1 MWYYYNYKQYVLQL
15 HIFNK
20 FIVNVLLPLT
30 KLRYGKRF
38 FTMSKTATSYR
49 NVRKSKFTQ
58 ISNDL
63 LNDKQLTL
71 ESKALLSI
79 FLSNSDKWDLHMS
92 EIIKRSKNGR
102 DAHYSAL
109 KKLIKA
115 GYIARLEFKKISNN
129 QFLKLEY
136 IFSDNKED
144 INEGI
149 KEAQIF
155 AIENEQSIVLT
166 YKNLDRQ
173 KLESFLKS
181 KEKNN
186 VEDPYPENPY
196 TANSNTESAYTESQ
210 DINNTN
216 NNNGLNGMSG
226 NNIDSMLETNNH
238 SPHSHYEN
246 NHLLIDEQ
254 THLLKH
260 LPKDLQEFIKSRY
273 VLADSISIIN
283 KIMQAKRE
291 AANRRNDSLFFMF
304 EENSFLS
311 KKIIDI
317 LITVNRE
324 MKKKQESVQALLGYY
339 YNSLVNGLE
348 EFHFTEQARKIIQNK
363 KNPFLY
369 EDGI

>member
-1 MWYYYNYKQYVLQL
+1 
-15 HIFNK
+15 
-20 FIVNVLLPLT
+20 
-30 KLRYGKRF
+30 
-38 FTMSKTATSYR
+38 MSKTTTSYR

-63 LNDKQLTL
+63 LNDEQLTL

-79 FLSNSDKWDLHMS
+79 FLSNSDDWDLHMS

-115 GYIARLEFKKISNN
+115 GYIARLEFKQNSNN

-166 YKNLDRQ
+166 YKDLDCQ
-173 KLESFLKS
+173 KLESSLKN
-181 KEKNN
+181 KEESN
-186 VEDPYPENPY
+186 VENDVEKPFPENPY
-196 TANSNTESAYTESQ
+196 TDNSNTESAYTESQ

-216 NNNGLNGMSG
+216 SNNTNNNNTNSNNNGLNGMSG
-226 NNIDSMLETNNH
+226 NNIDSIPEINDHSLHSNH
-238 SPHSHYEN
+238 EN
-246 NHLLIDEQ
+246 DNYLIDEQ
-254 THLLKH
+254 SHLLKP

-273 VLADSISIIN
+273 SLADSISIIH

-291 AANRRNDSLFFMF
+291 AANRRGDGLFFMF
-304 EENSFLS
+304 EENPFLS
-311 KKIIDI
+311 EKIVDI

-324 MKKKQESVQALLGYY
+324 MKKKRESVQALLGYY

-348 EFHFTEQARKIIQNK
+348 EFHYTEQARKTVQNK
-363 KNPFLY
+363 GNQYLPNNENPFLFL
-369 EDGI
+369 DN

>member
-1 MWYYYNYKQYVLQL
+1 
-15 HIFNK
+15 
-20 FIVNVLLPLT
+20 
-30 KLRYGKRF
+30 
-38 FTMSKTATSYR
+38 MSKTTTSYR

-63 LNDKQLTL
+63 LNDEQLTL

-79 FLSNSDKWDLHMS
+79 FLSNSDNWDLHMS

-115 GYIARLEFKKISNN
+115 GYIARLEFKQNSNN

-144 INEGI
+144 IDEGI

-155 AIENEQSIVLT
+155 AIENDQSIILT
-166 YKNLDRQ
+166 YKNIDCQ
-173 KLESFLKS
+173 KLESSLEN
-181 KEKNN
+181 KEQSD
-186 VEDPYPENPY
+186 VEKPFPENPY
-196 TANSNTESAYTESQ
+196 TDNANTESAYTESQ

-216 NNNGLNGMSG
+216 SNNTNNNNTNSNNNGLNGMSG
-226 NNIDSMLETNNH
+226 NNIDSMSEINDHSLHSNH
-238 SPHSHYEN
+238 EN
-246 NHLLIDEQ
+246 DNYLIDEQ
-254 THLLKH
+254 THLLKP

-273 VLADSISIIN
+273 ILADSISIIN

-291 AANRRNDSLFFMF
+291 AANRRGDGLFFMF
-304 EENSFLS
+304 EENPFLS
-311 KKIIDI
+311 EKIIDI

-324 MKKKQESVQALLGYY
+324 MKKKRESVQALLGYY

-348 EFHFTEQARKIIQNK
+348 EFHFTEQARKTVQNK
-363 KNPFLY
+363 EYPYLPNNENPFL
-369 EDGI
+369 DI

>member
-1 MWYYYNYKQYVLQL
+1 
-15 HIFNK
+15 
-20 FIVNVLLPLT
+20 
-30 KLRYGKRF
+30 
-38 FTMSKTATSYR
+38 MSKTTTSYR
-49 NVRKSKFTQ
+49 NVRKSRFTQ

-63 LNDKQLTL
+63 LNDEQLTL

-79 FLSNSDKWDLHMS
+79 FLSNSDNWDLHMS

-115 GYIARLEFKKISNN
+115 GYIARLEFKQNSNN

-155 AIENEQSIVLT
+155 AIENEQSIILT
-166 YKNLDRQ
+166 YKNLDCQ
-173 KLESFLKS
+173 KLESSLEN
-181 KEKNN
+181 KEQND
-186 VEDPYPENPY
+186 VEKPFPENPY
-196 TANSNTESAYTESQ
+196 TDNSNTESAYTESQ

-216 NNNGLNGMSG
+216 SNNTNNNNIISNNNGLNGMSG
-226 NNIDSMLETNNH
+226 NNIDNMPEINDHSLHSNLENDN
-238 SPHSHYEN
+238 Y
-246 NHLLIDEQ
+246 LIDEQ
-254 THLLKH
+254 SHLLKP

-273 VLADSISIIN
+273 ILADSISIIN

-291 AANRRNDSLFFMF
+291 AANRRGDGLFFMF
-304 EENSFLS
+304 EENPFLS
-311 KKIIDI
+311 EKIIEI

-324 MKKKQESVQALLGYY
+324 MKKKRESVQALLGYY

-348 EFHFTEQARKIIQNK
+348 EFHFTEQARKTVQNK
-363 KNPFLY
+363 NKVNPFQ
-369 EDGI
+369 DI

>member
-1 MWYYYNYKQYVLQL
+1 
-15 HIFNK
+15 
-20 FIVNVLLPLT
+20 
-30 KLRYGKRF
+30 
-38 FTMSKTATSYR
+38 MSKTTTSYR

-63 LNDKQLTL
+63 LNDEQLTL

-79 FLSNSDKWDLHMS
+79 FLSNSDDWDLHMS

-115 GYIARLEFKKISNN
+115 GYIARLEFKQNSNN

-166 YKNLDRQ
+166 YKDLDCQ
-173 KLESFLKS
+173 KLESSLKN
-181 KEKNN
+181 KEESN
-186 VEDPYPENPY
+186 VENDVEKPFPENPY
-196 TANSNTESAYTESQ
+196 TDNSNTESAYTESQ

-216 NNNGLNGMSG
+216 SNNTNNNNTNSNNNGLNGMSG
-226 NNIDSMLETNNH
+226 NNIDSMSEMNDHSLHSNH
-238 SPHSHYEN
+238 EN
-246 NHLLIDEQ
+246 DNYLIDEQ
-254 THLLKH
+254 SHLLKN

-273 VLADSISIIN
+273 ILADSISIIN

-291 AANRRNDSLFFMF
+291 AANRRGDGLFFMF
-304 EENSFLS
+304 EENPFLS
-311 KKIIDI
+311 EKIIDI

-324 MKKKQESVQALLGYY
+324 MKKKRESVQALLGYY

-348 EFHFTEQARKIIQNK
+348 EYHFTEQARKTVQNK
-363 KNPFLY
+363 ENPFL
-369 EDGI
+369 DN

>member
-1 MWYYYNYKQYVLQL
+1 
-15 HIFNK
+15 
-20 FIVNVLLPLT
+20 
-30 KLRYGKRF
+30 
-38 FTMSKTATSYR
+38 MSKTTTSYR

-63 LNDKQLTL
+63 LNNEQLTL

-79 FLSNSDKWDLHMS
+79 FLSNSDDWDLHMS

-115 GYIARLEFKKISNN
+115 GYIARLEFKQNSNN

-155 AIENEQSIVLT
+155 AIENDQSIILT
-166 YKNLDRQ
+166 YKDLDCQ
-173 KLESFLKS
+173 KLESSLKNKKQS
-181 KEKNN
+181 DIEM
-186 VEDPYPENPY
+186 PFSENPY

-216 NNNGLNGMSG
+216 NNNTNNNNTNSNNNGLNGMSD
-226 NNIDSMLETNNH
+226 NNIDSMPEINDHSLHSNH
-238 SPHSHYEN
+238 KNDNY
-246 NHLLIDEQ
+246 LIDEQ
-254 THLLKH
+254 SHLLKP

-273 VLADSISIIN
+273 ILADSISIIN

-291 AANRRNDSLFFMF
+291 AANRRGDGLFFMF
-304 EENSFLS
+304 EENPFLS
-311 KKIIDI
+311 EKIIDI

-324 MKKKQESVQALLGYY
+324 VKKKRESVQALLGYY

-348 EFHFTEQARKIIQNK
+348 EFHFTEQARKTVQNK
-363 KNPFLY
+363 VNPFK
-369 EDGI
+369 DI

>member
-1 MWYYYNYKQYVLQL
+1 
-15 HIFNK
+15 
-20 FIVNVLLPLT
+20 
-30 KLRYGKRF
+30 
-38 FTMSKTATSYR
+38 MSKTTTSYR

-63 LNDKQLTL
+63 LNDEQLTL

-79 FLSNSDKWDLHMS
+79 FLSNSDDWDLHMS

-115 GYIARLEFKKISNN
+115 GYIARLEFKQNSNN

-144 INEGI
+144 INDGI

-155 AIENEQSIVLT
+155 AIENEQSIILT
-166 YKNLDRQ
+166 YKNLDCQ
-173 KLESFLKS
+173 KLESSLEN
-181 KEKNN
+181 KEQSD
-186 VEDPYPENPY
+186 VEKPFPENPY

-216 NNNGLNGMSG
+216 SNNTNSNNTNSNGLNGMNG
-226 NNIDSMLETNNH
+226 NNIDSISEMNDH
-238 SPHSHYEN
+238 SLHSNQEN
-246 NHLLIDEQ
+246 INYLIDEQ
-254 THLLKH
+254 SYLLKP

-273 VLADSISIIN
+273 TLADSISIIH
-283 KIMQAKRE
+283 KIMQAKR
-291 AANRRNDSLFFMF
+291 AAADRRDDGLFFMF
-304 EENSFLS
+304 EGNPFLS
-311 KKIIDI
+311 EKIIDI

-324 MKKKQESVQALLGYY
+324 MKKKRESVQALLGYY
-339 YNSLVNGLE
+339 YNALVNGLE
-348 EFHFTEQARKIIQNK
+348 EFHFTEQAKKTLQNK
-363 KNPFLY
+363 KNPF
-369 EDGI
+369 

>member
-1 MWYYYNYKQYVLQL
+1 
-15 HIFNK
+15 
-20 FIVNVLLPLT
+20 
-30 KLRYGKRF
+30 
-38 FTMSKTATSYR
+38 MSTTSYR

-63 LNDKQLTL
+63 LNDEQLTL

-79 FLSNSDKWDLHMS
+79 FLSNSDNWNLHMS

-115 GYIARLEFKKISNN
+115 GYIARLEFKQNSNN

-149 KEAQIF
+149 KDAQIF

-166 YKNLDRQ
+166 YKNLDCQ
-173 KLESFLKS
+173 KLESSLEN
-181 KEKNN
+181 KEQSA
-186 VEDPYPENPY
+186 VEKPFPENPY

-210 DINNTN
+210 NINNTN
-216 NNNGLNGMSG
+216 NNNTNNNNTNSNNNGSNGMSG
-226 NNIDSMLETNNH
+226 NNINSMPKINNH
-238 SPHSHYEN
+238 SLHSNHEN
-246 NHLLIDEQ
+246 NYLLNDEQ
-254 THLLKH
+254 AHLLKP

-273 VLADSISIIN
+273 ILADSISIIN
-283 KIMQAKRE
+283 KIMQAKKE
-291 AANRRNDSLFFMF
+291 AANRRDDVLFFMF
-304 EENSFLS
+304 EENPFLS

-348 EFHFTEQARKIIQNK
+348 EFHFTEQARKTVQNK
-363 KNPFLY
+363 ENLFLN
-369 EDGI
+369 EVEI

>member
-1 MWYYYNYKQYVLQL
+1 
-15 HIFNK
+15 
-20 FIVNVLLPLT
+20 
-30 KLRYGKRF
+30 
-38 FTMSKTATSYR
+38 MSTTTSYR

-63 LNDKQLTL
+63 LNDEQLTL

-79 FLSNSDKWDLHMS
+79 FLSNSDNWNLHMS

-115 GYIARLEFKKISNN
+115 GYIARLEFKQNSNN

-149 KEAQIF
+149 KDAQIF

-166 YKNLDRQ
+166 YKNLDCQ
-173 KLESFLKS
+173 KLESSLEN
-181 KEKNN
+181 KEQSA
-186 VEDPYPENPY
+186 VEKPFPENPY

-210 DINNTN
+210 NINNTNDNNTN
-216 NNNGLNGMSG
+216 NNNTNSNNNGSNGISG
-226 NNIDSMLETNNH
+226 NNINSMPKINNH
-238 SPHSHYEN
+238 SLHSNHEN
-246 NHLLIDEQ
+246 NYLLNDEQ
-254 THLLKH
+254 AHLLKP

-273 VLADSISIIN
+273 ILADSISIIN
-283 KIMQAKRE
+283 KIMQAKKE
-291 AANRRNDSLFFMF
+291 AANRRDDVLFFMF
-304 EENSFLS
+304 EENPFLS

-348 EFHFTEQARKIIQNK
+348 EFHFTEQARKTVQNK
-363 KNPFLY
+363 KIYF
-369 EDGI
+369 

>member
-1 MWYYYNYKQYVLQL
+1 M
-15 HIFNK
+15 
-20 FIVNVLLPLT
+20 P
-30 KLRYGKRF
+30 
-38 FTMSKTATSYR
+38 KTTTSYR

-63 LNDKQLTL
+63 LNDEQLTL

-79 FLSNSDKWDLHMS
+79 FLSNSDDWDLHMS

-115 GYIARLEFKKISNN
+115 GYIARLEFKQNSNN

-155 AIENEQSIVLT
+155 AIENEQSIILT
-166 YKNLDRQ
+166 YKNLDCQ
-173 KLESFLKS
+173 KLESTLEN
-181 KEKNN
+181 KEQRD
-186 VEDPYPENPY
+186 VEKPFPENPY
-196 TANSNTESAYTESQ
+196 TDNSNTESAYTESQ

-216 NNNGLNGMSG
+216 NNNTNSNNNGLNGMSG
-226 NNIDSMLETNNH
+226 NNIDSMPEINDHSLHSNH
-238 SPHSHYEN
+238 EN
-246 NHLLIDEQ
+246 DNYLIDEQ
-254 THLLKH
+254 AHLLKT

-273 VLADSISIIN
+273 ILADSISIIN

-291 AANRRNDSLFFMF
+291 AANRRGDGLFFMF
-304 EENSFLS
+304 EENPFLS
-311 KKIIDI
+311 EKIIEI

-324 MKKKQESVQALLGYY
+324 MKKKRESVQVLLGYY

-348 EFHFTEQARKIIQNK
+348 EFHFTEEARKTVQNK
-363 KNPFLY
+363 VNPFQ
-369 EDGI
+369 DN

>member
-1 MWYYYNYKQYVLQL
+1 
-15 HIFNK
+15 
-20 FIVNVLLPLT
+20 
-30 KLRYGKRF
+30 
-38 FTMSKTATSYR
+38 
-49 NVRKSKFTQ
+49 
-58 ISNDL
+58 
-63 LNDKQLTL
+63 
-71 ESKALLSI
+71 
-79 FLSNSDKWDLHMS
+79 
-92 EIIKRSKNGR
+92 
-102 DAHYSAL
+102 
-109 KKLIKA
+109 
-115 GYIARLEFKKISNN
+115 
-129 QFLKLEY
+129 
-136 IFSDNKED
+136 
-144 INEGI
+144 
-149 KEAQIF
+149 
-155 AIENEQSIVLT
+155 
-166 YKNLDRQ
+166 
-173 KLESFLKS
+173 
-181 KEKNN
+181 
-186 VEDPYPENPY
+186 
-196 TANSNTESAYTESQ
+196 
-210 DINNTN
+210 
-216 NNNGLNGMSG
+216 MSG

>member
-1 MWYYYNYKQYVLQL
+1 
-15 HIFNK
+15 
-20 FIVNVLLPLT
+20 
-30 KLRYGKRF
+30 
-38 FTMSKTATSYR
+38 MSTTTSYR

-63 LNDKQLTL
+63 LNDEELTL

-79 FLSNSDKWDLHMS
+79 FLSNSDNWDLHMS

-115 GYIARLEFKKISNN
+115 GYIARLEFKQNSNN

-149 KEAQIF
+149 KDAQIF

-166 YKNLDRQ
+166 YKNLDCQ
-173 KLESFLKS
+173 KLESSLKN
-181 KEKNN
+181 KEQGA
-186 VEDPYPENPY
+186 VEKPFPENPY

-216 NNNGLNGMSG
+216 NNNINNNNNNSNNNGLNGMSG
-226 NNIDSMLETNNH
+226 NNINSMPKINNH
-238 SPHSHYEN
+238 SLHSNHEN
-246 NHLLIDEQ
+246 NYLLIDEQ
-254 THLLKH
+254 AHLLKP

-273 VLADSISIIN
+273 ILADSISIIN

-291 AANRRNDSLFFMF
+291 AANRRDDDLFFMF
-304 EENSFLS
+304 EENPFLS
-311 KKIIDI
+311 EKIIDI

-348 EFHFTEQARKIIQNK
+348 EFHFTEQARKTVQNK
-363 KNPFLY
+363 ENLFLN
-369 EDGI
+369 EVEI

>member
-1 MWYYYNYKQYVLQL
+1 
-15 HIFNK
+15 
-20 FIVNVLLPLT
+20 
-30 KLRYGKRF
+30 
-38 FTMSKTATSYR
+38 MSKTTSYR

-63 LNDKQLTL
+63 LNDEQLTL

-79 FLSNSDKWDLHMS
+79 FLSNSDNWDLHMS

-115 GYIARLEFKKISNN
+115 GYIARLEFKQNSNN

-144 INEGI
+144 IDEGI

-155 AIENEQSIVLT
+155 AIENDQSIILT
-166 YKNLDRQ
+166 YKNIDCQ
-173 KLESFLKS
+173 KLESSLEN
-181 KEKNN
+181 KEQSD
-186 VEDPYPENPY
+186 VEKPFPENPY
-196 TANSNTESAYTESQ
+196 TDNSNTESAYTESQ

-216 NNNGLNGMSG
+216 SNNTNNNNTNSNNNGLNGISG
-226 NNIDSMLETNNH
+226 NNIDSMSEMSDHSLHSNH
-238 SPHSHYEN
+238 EN
-246 NHLLIDEQ
+246 DNYLIDEQ
-254 THLLKH
+254 SHLLKP

-273 VLADSISIIN
+273 ILADSISIIN

-291 AANRRNDSLFFMF
+291 AANRRGDGLFFMF
-304 EENSFLS
+304 EENPFLS
-311 KKIIDI
+311 EKIIDI

-324 MKKKQESVQALLGYY
+324 MKKKRESVQALLGYY

-348 EFHFTEQARKIIQNK
+348 EFHFTEQARKTVQNK
-363 KNPFLY
+363 EYPYLPNNENPFL
-369 EDGI
+369 DI

>member
-1 MWYYYNYKQYVLQL
+1 
-15 HIFNK
+15 
-20 FIVNVLLPLT
+20 
-30 KLRYGKRF
+30 
-38 FTMSKTATSYR
+38 MSKTTTSYR

-63 LNDKQLTL
+63 LNDEQLTL

-79 FLSNSDKWDLHMS
+79 FLSNSDDWDLHMS

-115 GYIARLEFKKISNN
+115 GYIARLEFKQNSNN

-166 YKNLDRQ
+166 YKDLDCQ
-173 KLESFLKS
+173 KLESSLKN
-181 KEKNN
+181 KEESN
-186 VEDPYPENPY
+186 VENDVEKPFPENPY
-196 TANSNTESAYTESQ
+196 TDNSNTESAYTESQ

-216 NNNGLNGMSG
+216 SNNTNNNNTNSNNNGLNGMSA
-226 NNIDSMLETNNH
+226 NNIDSMSETNDHSLHSNH
-238 SPHSHYEN
+238 EN
-246 NHLLIDEQ
+246 DYYLIDEQ
-254 THLLKH
+254 SLLLKP

-273 VLADSISIIN
+273 TLADSISIIN

-291 AANRRNDSLFFMF
+291 AANRRGDGLFFMF
-304 EENSFLS
+304 EENPFLS
-311 KKIIDI
+311 EKIIDI

-324 MKKKQESVQALLGYY
+324 MKKKRESVQALLGYY

-348 EFHFTEQARKIIQNK
+348 EYHFTEQARKTVQNK
-363 KNPFLY
+363 ENPFL
-369 EDGI
+369 DN